1 MRYRCIKPFNIE
13 KYDEDCMP
21 TGKYNTIAKDSIW
34 EKIEGANYI
43 GGEVHLESEDL
54 SWIEITEDTLEA
66 YFERVD

>member
-1 MRYRCIKPFNIE
+1 
-13 KYDEDCMP
+13 MP

-54 SWIEITEDTLEA
+54 SWIEITEDTLEG